1 MWRYY
6 VLWLGTKLVVVLP
19 TWTSLLIMECWAFMT
34 FHFGRESRAAIEA
47 NLRGVLGD
55 GVDPK
60 RLRRVTRQAFR
71 NMCLNYYD
79 LARVPRMSRQEV
91 EKRVVFH
98 GREHLEAARGAG
110 KGVIVASA
118 HLGNLDL
125 VMQAALLISMDIV
138 VLTERLAPV
147 KYHDFVMALR
157 NTQGLTFA
165 EAGASGV
172 KAAFRA
178 LKEGRFVGLA
188 CDRVIHGPG
197 QETRFFGKPALMP
210 MGAADLAL
218 RTGATILPSYSVRA
232 GRDRYDVFFNE
243 PIFVSK
249 DGHNPQEVRA
259 LADRVIVVMERYIR
273 EYPAQWM
280 AFEPIWDRGAS
291 KTSLVDRREKS
302 AAKAA

>member
-6 VLWLGTKLVVVLP
+6 ILRAGAKLVVLLP
-19 TWTSLLIMECWAFMT
+19 TWTSLLIMRCWAFLA
-34 FHFGRESRAAIEA
+34 FHFARESRAAIEA

-71 NMCLNYYD
+71 NMSLNYYD
-79 LARVPRMSRQEV
+79 LTRVPSMSRQEI

-138 VLTERLAPV
+138 VLTERLAPE
-147 KYHDFVMALR
+147 KYHDFVMSLR
-157 NTQGLTFA
+157 NTQGLAFA
-165 EAGASGV
+165 EAGAPGV

-188 CDRVIHGPG
+188 CDRVIHGQG
-197 QETRFFGKPALMP
+197 QETSFFGKPALMP

-218 RTGATILPSYSVRA
+218 RTGATLLPSYSVRA

-249 DGHNPQEVRA
+249 NGHGPQEVRA
-259 LADRVIVVMERYIR
+259 LADRVIVVMERYIG
-273 EYPAQWM
+273 EFPAQWM
-280 AFEPIWDRGAS
+280 AFEPIWDQGAS
-291 KTSLVDRREKS
+291 QTSVADRREKS